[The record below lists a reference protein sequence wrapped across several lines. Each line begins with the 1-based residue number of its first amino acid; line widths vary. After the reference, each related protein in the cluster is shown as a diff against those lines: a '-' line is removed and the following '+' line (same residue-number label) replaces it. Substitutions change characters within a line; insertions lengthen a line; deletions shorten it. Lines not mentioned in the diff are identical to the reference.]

1 MDFVFLLALILLNG
15 LFAMAEIA
23 LVTARRS
30 RLQRL
35 ADEGDKP
42 AALAVRL
49 GEDPTRFMST
59 IQIGITAIGILNG
72 IVGEAAFA
80 APLAQWMM
88 GFGMEEGLASGLSTT
103 LVVVLITYLT
113 IVLGE
118 LVPKRIGQASS
129 EKIARIMA
137 GPIALLATLSRPF
150 VALLTL
156 STKAVLGL
164 FGKQEVSSA
173 DLTEDD
179 IHAMLIEGSESGLIE
194 KHEHDMV
201 RKVFALEDRP
211 IATLMTPR
219 GDIVW
224 LNVEDGLD
232 ENLQKVL
239 DANHSRFPVC
249 QGGLHQM
256 LGVISAKRLL
266 RQRMQGEIVDLLTNL
281 QPGVF
286 VPESM
291 TGMKL
296 LDQFR
301 QSGVQIVF
309 VVNEYGDVMGLVT
322 LQDVLEALTGEFHS
336 PRGAE
341 NDAWAVQRTDG
352 SWLLDGLIPIPELKE
367 HLGLKGVP
375 EEDKN
380 RYHTLSGMVMWLL
393 GDVPKTGDIA
403 HWEEWSLE
411 VVDMDGNRLD
421 KVLASRVPFGD
432 DTG

>member
-1 MDFVFLLALILLNG
+1 MDFVFLICLILLNG

-35 ADEGDKP
+35 ADDGDRA

-80 APLAQWMM
+80 APLAVWMM
-88 GFGMEEGLASGLSTT
+88 GLGLEAKLSSALSTT

-137 GPIALLATLSRPF
+137 RPIALLATLSRPF

-156 STKAVLGL
+156 STKTVLSL
-164 FGKQEVSSA
+164 LGKQETSSA

-219 GDIVW
+219 SDIIW
-224 LNVEDGLD
+224 LDVEDDL
-232 ENLQKVL
+232 EANLQKVL
-239 DANHSRFPVC
+239 DADHSRFPVC
-249 QGGLHQM
+249 QGGLQHIV
-256 LGVISAKRLL
+256 GIISAKRLL
-266 RQRMQGEIVDLLTNL
+266 RQRMQGEIADLLTNL

-301 QSGVQIVF
+301 QSGVQVVF

-322 LQDVLEALTGEFHS
+322 LQDVLEALAGEFHS

-341 NDAWAVQRTDG
+341 HDAWAVQRSDG
-352 SWLLDGLIPIPELKE
+352 SWLFDGLIPIPELKE
-367 HLGLKGVP
+367 HLGLKNVP
-375 EEDKN
+375 DEDKN
-380 RYHTLSGMVMWLL
+380 RYNTLSGMVMWLL
-393 GDVPKTGDIA
+393 GDVPKTGDITY
-403 HWEEWSLE
+403 WSGWSLE

-421 KVLASRVPFGD
+421 KVLASRIPGTED
-432 DTG
+432 SA